1 MCHIRRAVSQL
12 SYSWPPWTT
21 FVSSDKTGV
30 WSAFLSVISMWADK
44 KSLTTLTQYS
54 LVLSE
59 LQPWSSAG
67 THSYG
72 LTQSQ
77 AHQSLLGQN
86 PTAKLNLGFWDITW
100 WAARG
105 GGGDDPSPGQVIL
118 NVSCGRF
125 PLWADPRPWREWD
138 TAQTEDDG
146 TKWMSSMIDAA
157 ASTLMWSAVFWSF
170 NGALAVI
177 LESVA
182 EGHST
187 IKFIQL

>member
-105 GGGDDPSPGQVIL
+105 GGGTTPPLAKLSWMFPVEGFLSEQIHGREESGIRHRQKMMGQNEWV
-118 NVSCGRF
+118 
-125 PLWADPRPWREWD
+125 LWL
-138 TAQTEDDG
+138 TLLT
-146 TKWMSSMIDAA
+146 
-157 ASTLMWSAVFWSF
+157 TLMWSAVFWSF